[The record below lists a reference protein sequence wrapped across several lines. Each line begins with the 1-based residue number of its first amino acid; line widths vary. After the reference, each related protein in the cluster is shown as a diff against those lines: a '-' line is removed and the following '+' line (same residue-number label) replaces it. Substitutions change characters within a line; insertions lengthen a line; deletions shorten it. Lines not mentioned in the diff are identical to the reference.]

1 MAGFRYVG
9 RSPTAELASMG
20 IADRIA
26 DEAIAASQ
34 SRVTFSL
41 KLPERDRSVKS
52 PHSDR
57 LWNGSTR
64 GTHRL
69 KLAMEIGQK
78 VKICRLRDRLSGQM
92 VEQIKKNPV
101 GTIAEYKMTDGSGVG
116 VIVKFDSGLATWF
129 FEDEIE
135 VVN

>member
-1 MAGFRYVG
+1 M
-9 RSPTAELASMG
+9 
-20 IADRIA
+20 
-26 DEAIAASQ
+26 
-34 SRVTFSL
+34 
-41 KLPERDRSVKS
+41 
-52 PHSDR
+52 
-57 LWNGSTR
+57 
-64 GTHRL
+64 
-69 KLAMEIGQK
+69 AMEIGQK